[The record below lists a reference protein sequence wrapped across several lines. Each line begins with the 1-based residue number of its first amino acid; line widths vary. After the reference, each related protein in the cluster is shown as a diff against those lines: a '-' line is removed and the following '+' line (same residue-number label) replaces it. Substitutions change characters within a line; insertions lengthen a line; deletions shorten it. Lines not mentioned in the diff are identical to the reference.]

1 MLDPLLDLPQGARD
15 AAYDNTKA
23 VANSAQ
29 QLADFEVRS
38 AALAAHPQALL
49 DLPYGPLPRQLLDYW
64 TGDASAPTMLFIHG
78 GYWQMRHKNTFRF
91 VAKGALQ
98 HGVHAALIGYTLA
111 PQACLTQ
118 IVHEVEQGIAAVRQQ
133 ALAAGGSGRILL
145 CGWSAGGHLTAMGM
159 ACDGVVAGLGL
170 SGIYELE
177 PVRHTFLNHALQLTE
192 AEVAQLSPLRL
203 PVADKPLMLAY
214 GTAELVQLQAQSLAL
229 AQHRRAAPGTCL
241 AVQGA
246 DHFSILNA
254 LADPQGVALQALLA
268 LGGR

>member
-1 MLDPLLDLPQGARD
+1 M
-15 AAYDNTKA
+15 
-23 VANSAQ
+23 
-29 QLADFEVRS
+29 RS